1 MNILSKRAPENSL
14 SRDEVRQLVADA
26 VSRLSIKGK
35 RVLIIIPDGTRTMP
49 MPLMFEILQ
58 AEIGGQAAA
67 CDYLVAL
74 GTHPP
79 MNEAQLSMLLGRP
92 VANGMCENAHVF
104 NHRWDI
110 PNTFTEIG
118 VIPTTDVNRISG
130 GVLSESIRIQIN
142 RLLLDYDQV
151 LICGPVFPHEV
162 VGFSGGNKYLFPG
175 VSTGEMIHQ
184 THWLGALLGSYNI
197 IGTGTTPV
205 RALIDLAASKLPV
218 PVACFALVLK
228 GTNIA
233 GIYSG
238 PARDAWKMAAK
249 HSSETHIQ
257 WVERPF
263 RRVLAVIPGMY
274 TDLWTGA
281 KGMYKS
287 DPAIADGGEVIL
299 YAPHI
304 TQASYSHGD
313 FLDKVGYHCAEYF
326 LKQPKRFADVPR
338 GVLAHSIHLY
348 GQGTYDAASGVEKP
362 RIKVTLATAIPEK
375 RSRDLNLGYVD
386 YKTINLDDWKNR
398 ESEGIKLIPHAGE
411 ILYRLKNS
419 SQAKQDVSSSTAHVP
434 ALSSSG

>member
-1 MNILSKRAPENSL
+1 MTTLSKRGSAKGL
-14 SRDEVRQLVADA
+14 TRDQVRQFVAEA
-26 VSRLSIKGK
+26 ASQLSLKGK
-35 RVLIIIPDGTRTMP
+35 RVLVIIPDGTRTMP
-49 MPLMFEILQ
+49 MPLMFELLQ
-58 AEIGGQAAA
+58 AEIGAHAAV

-74 GTHPP
+74 GTHAQ
-79 MNEAQLSMLLGRP
+79 MDDAQLSRLMGRP
-92 VANGMCENAHVF
+92 VAGGMCDNARIF

-110 PNTFTEIG
+110 PGTFADIG
-118 VIPTTDVNRISG
+118 VIPAADVSRISR
-130 GVLSESIRIQIN
+130 GVLSEAISVQIN
-142 RLLLDYDQV
+142 RLLLEYDRV

-205 RALIDLAASKLPV
+205 RELIDLAAAKVPV
-218 PVACFALVLK
+218 PIACFALVLK
-228 GTNIA
+228 GDEIA
-233 GIYSG
+233 GIYFG
-238 PARDAWKMAAK
+238 QARDAWKLAAE
-249 HSSETHIQ
+249 HSSETHVQ
-257 WVERPF
+257 WVDRPF
-263 RRVLAVIPGMY
+263 RRVLAVIPEMY

-304 TQASYSHGD
+304 TEASYSHGD

-338 GVLAHSIHLY
+338 GILAHSIHLY
-348 GQGTYDAASGVEKP
+348 GQGSYDVASNVEKP

-375 RSRDLNLGYVD
+375 RSRELNLGYLD
-386 YKTINLDDWKNR
+386 YKAINLDDWKDR

-419 SQAKQDVSSSTAHVP
+419 GQGTKNADSEAALLP
-434 ALSSSG
+434 AMISPD

>member
-1 MNILSKRAPENSL
+1 MTILSKRAPENNL
-14 SRDEVRQLVADA
+14 SRDEVCQFVSEAA
-26 VSRLSIKGK
+26 SRLSVQGK
-35 RVLIIIPDGTRTMP
+35 RVLVIIPDGTRTMP

-58 AEIGGQAAA
+58 AEIGAHAAA

-74 GTHPP
+74 GTHPL
-79 MNEAQLSMLLGRP
+79 MNEAQLSLLLGHP
-92 VANGMCENAHVF
+92 VASGMCEKAHIF
-104 NHRWDI
+104 NHRWDV
-110 PNTFTEIG
+110 PSTFAEIG
-118 VIPTTDVNRISG
+118 IIPAADVSRISG

-205 RALIDLAASKLPV
+205 RALIDLAASKVPV

-233 GIYSG
+233 GIYFG
-238 PARDAWKMAAK
+238 PARDAWKAAAE
-249 HSSETHIQ
+249 HSSETHIH

-263 RRVLAVIPGMY
+263 RRVLAVIPEMY

-287 DPAIADGGEVIL
+287 DPAIADSGEVIL

-304 TQASYSHGD
+304 TDASYSHGD
-313 FLDKVGYHCAEYF
+313 FIDKVGYHCAEYF
-326 LKQPKRFADVPR
+326 LKQPKRFADIPR

-348 GQGTYDAASGVEKP
+348 GQGTYDAASGVERP

-375 RSRDLNLGYVD
+375 RCRDLNLGYRD
-386 YKTINLDDWKNR
+386 YKAIHLDDWKNH

-419 SQAKQDVSSSTAHVP
+419 SQAKQDVISATAHVP
-434 ALSSSG
+434 A

>member
-1 MNILSKRAPENSL
+1 MTILSRRAPEKHL
-14 SRDEVRQLVADA
+14 SHDEVRHFVAEA
-26 VSRLSIKGK
+26 ASQLSIQDE

-49 MPLMFEILQ
+49 MPMMFDILQ
-58 AEIGGQAAA
+58 AEVGAQAAA

-74 GTHPP
+74 GTHPA
-79 MNEAQLSMLLGRP
+79 MTEAQLTQLLGRP

-110 PNTFTEIG
+110 PSTFAEIG
-118 VIPTTDVNRISG
+118 VIPASDVSRISG
-130 GVLSESIRIQIN
+130 GVLSESIRIHIN

-205 RALIDLAASKLPV
+205 RALIDLAASKVPV

-233 GIYSG
+233 GIYFG
-238 PARDAWKMAAK
+238 PARDAWKMAAE
-249 HSSETHIQ
+249 HSSEIHIE
-257 WVERPF
+257 WVEGPF
-263 RRVLAVIPGMY
+263 RRVLALIPEMY

-304 TQASYSHGD
+304 TEASYSHGD

-348 GQGTYDAASGVEKP
+348 GQGTYDATTGIENP

-375 RSRDLNLGYVD
+375 HCRDLSLGYLD
-386 YKTINLDDWKNR
+386 YTTINLDDWKDR
-398 ESEGIKLIPHAGE
+398 ESEGIKFIPHAGE

-419 SQAKQDVSSSTAHVP
+419 SKAKQDDTSSAPRVAT
-434 ALSSSG
+434 LISSD